1 MTCEDGAVISGGDF
15 KSSVTVDAAGGTVT
29 EWSADAYD
37 TLYVVPET
45 RLTLKATRKLTGIVS
60 DGKALD
66 YTTNGSTVTFT
77 IGTAP

>member
-1 MTCEDGAVISGGDF
+1 MDT
-15 KSSVTVDAAGGTVT
+15 AGGTVT

-45 RLTLKATRKLTGIVS
+45 RLTLKAIRKLTGIVS

-66 YTTNGSTVTFT
+66 YTTDGSTVTFT